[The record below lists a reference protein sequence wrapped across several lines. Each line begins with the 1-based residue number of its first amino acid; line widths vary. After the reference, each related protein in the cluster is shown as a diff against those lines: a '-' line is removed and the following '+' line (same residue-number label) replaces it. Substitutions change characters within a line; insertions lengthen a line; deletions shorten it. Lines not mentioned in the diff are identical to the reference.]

1 MTRGGRRACQAGPPN
16 EDFMRYGKIYEDI
29 LERVDLSPRAKVVAA
44 ALDMM
49 RNPKS
54 GQCNPTLDKLMQ
66 ATGMEC
72 KATLHAAL
80 AELIEGGIIERKKE
94 GRVQS
99 FTLPWGASKVQPDE
113 PNSSADRMNS
123 SADRIKIQ
131 PAERLYIM
139 NENEKEK
146 EKEKE
151 KGEEISF
158 EEKLEKMTAQIRKER
173 G

>member
-1 MTRGGRRACQAGPPN
+1 
-16 EDFMRYGKIYEDI
+16 MRYGKIYEDI

-146 EKEKE
+146 EKEK
-151 KGEEISF
+151 GEEISF

>member
-146 EKEKE
+146 EKEK
-151 KGEEISF
+151 GEEISF